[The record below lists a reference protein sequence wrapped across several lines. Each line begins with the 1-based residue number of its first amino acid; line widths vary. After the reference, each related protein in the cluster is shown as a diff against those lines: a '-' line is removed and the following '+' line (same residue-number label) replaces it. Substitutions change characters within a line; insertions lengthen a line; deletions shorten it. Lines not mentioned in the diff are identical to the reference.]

1 MATDLR
7 AADLAARLQRIPT
20 SRVSWNIVLLAA
32 GALIVEALDIG
43 SLSIIL
49 PSVKSAWHLTPAQVG
64 MLAASSALGIA
75 IGMIPAG
82 HLADRIGRKRLLI
95 GGVPHWQTAPR

>member
-1 MATDLR
+1 MTWDGPVLRRSNSSCQRRLDSTGGKSKDNKPGEETGMATDLR
-7 AADLAARLQRIPT
+7 AAELAARLQRIPT

-64 MLAASSALGIA
+64 
-75 IGMIPAG
+75 
-82 HLADRIGRKRLLI
+82 
-95 GGVPHWQTAPR
+95 